1 MAIELVDAALPKSSA
16 GRRAQETDAELVKA
30 IVDALKKS
38 PTVTV
43 DGETRPR
50 ALGPKTSFDT
60 GGKASSEA
68 RRYSIEIKKALGEGA
83 ILRTNIYGDNR
94 DAKGAFVKPFHWRVY
109 IPITEAEAPAATA

>member
-1 MAIELVDAALPKSSA
+1 MAVELVDAALPKSSA
-16 GRRAQETDAELVKA
+16 GRRAQEVSAELVKA

-68 RRYSIEIKKALGEGA
+68 RRYANAIKAALGEDA
-83 ILRTNIYGDNR
+83 TLRTNIYGETR

-109 IPITEAEAPAATA
+109 IPLAEGETATPAE